1 MSAVPADAAADAEA
15 AFGGLVVETELA
27 PIHRLDNGAL
37 SAVELQLR
45 GPEGS
50 SLHDATA
57 LSETARAMHQ
67 KPVLDRIKWQR
78 AGRHSQ
84 SAVPHLITVDL
95 DSLDELGVLDDRPE
109 PVTVVLITEQALI
122 ASPART
128 LRTIAAARTAGM
140 LVAVDGVGARA
151 QALALL
157 PLVEPDVIITSPALI
172 DRAADASTARIAHAV
187 AAYIESSNAVVI
199 AQGVDSELHRRRAL
213 GLAAEYGMGKL
224 YPVHGTRR
232 DAAQSNSVVDPMSLL
247 PRPAIADDPAL
258 TPFALASEGRRRTR
272 SFKRLLVSMSKLL
285 ETNAV
290 GAGPETIVLG
300 TFQRAE
306 HFTPTSRARWAQL
319 AEQVAYTGIYGVG
332 IDPYVD
338 SAVHHAPL
346 DPDDPMVDEW
356 NVVVLGPHFAC
367 VLAALDMHTDA
378 ADLDR
383 EFHYV
388 LSYDRGTV
396 IRCAHSILARFEG

>member
-1 MSAVPADAAADAEA
+1 MSAVPVADAET
-15 AFGGLVVETELA
+15 AFGGLVVETEFA

-37 SAVELQLR
+37 SAVEVQLR

-67 KPVLDRIKWQR
+67 KSVLDRIKWQR
-78 AGRHSQ
+78 AGNHPD
-84 SAVPHLITVDL
+84 SAVPHLVTVDL
-95 DSLDELGVLDDRPE
+95 DSLDELGALGDRPE
-109 PVTVVLITEQALI
+109 PARVVLITERSLI

-172 DRAADASTARIAHAV
+172 GRAADASTARVAHAV

-213 GLAAEYGMGKL
+213 GLAARYGMGQL
-224 YPVHGTRR
+224 YRVRATTNS
-232 DAAQSNSVVDPMSLL
+232 DAAHPDSDIDPLPL
-247 PRPAIADDPAL
+247 HPRPGVADDPAL

-319 AEQVAYTGIYGVG
+319 AEQVAYTGVYGVG

-367 VLAALDMHTDA
+367 VLAAFDMHTEA

-383 EFHYV
+383 EFQYV

>member
-1 MSAVPADAAADAEA
+1 MSAVPADTEA
-15 AFGGLVVETELA
+15 AFGGLVVEAELA
-27 PIHRLDNGAL
+27 PIHRLDTGAL

-57 LSETARAMHQ
+57 LSEAARAMHQ
-67 KPVLDRIKWQR
+67 KSVLDRIKWQS
-78 AGRHSQ
+78 AGRHAGST
-84 SAVPHLITVDL
+84 VPHLITVDL
-95 DSLDELGVLDDRPE
+95 DSLDELDALGDRRE
-109 PVTVVLITEQALI
+109 PSTIALITEQALI

-128 LRTIAAARTAGM
+128 LRTIAVARTAGM
-140 LVAVDGVGARA
+140 LIAVDGVGARA

-157 PLVEPDVIITSPALI
+157 PLVEPDVIITSPTLI
-172 DRAADASTARIAHAV
+172 ARAADASTARIAHAV
-187 AAYIESSNAVVI
+187 AAYIESGNAVVI
-199 AQGVDSELHRRRAL
+199 AQGIDSELHRRRAL
-213 GLAAEYGMGKL
+213 GLAAEYGMGRL
-224 YPVHGTRR
+224 YSAPVSIRAATQSDSEIEPLSLRPRTGVPNGP
-232 DAAQSNSVVDPMSLL
+232 DA
-247 PRPAIADDPAL
+247 

-300 TFQRAE
+300 TFQSAE
-306 HFTPTSRARWAQL
+306 HFTPTSRTRWAQL
-319 AEQVAYTGIYGVG
+319 AEQVAYTGVYGVG

-346 DPDDPMVDEW
+346 DPDDPIVDEW

-367 VLAALDMHTDA
+367 VLAALDMHTEA

-396 IRCAHSILARFEG
+396 IRCAHSILARFHG